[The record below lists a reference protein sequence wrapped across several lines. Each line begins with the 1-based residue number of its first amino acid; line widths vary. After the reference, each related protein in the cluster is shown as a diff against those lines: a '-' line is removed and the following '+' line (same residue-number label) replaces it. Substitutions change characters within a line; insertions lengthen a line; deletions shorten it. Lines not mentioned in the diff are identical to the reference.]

1 MMKIETEDLVVST
14 VDNIIRFEDVS
25 FTLDDNDN
33 VLIVFEGNDAVTV
46 FPLCN
51 VIYFNYYVKK
61 GEGANTN

>member
-1 MMKIETEDLVVST
+1 MKIMTGDLVVST

-25 FTLDDNDN
+25 FTLDENDKT
-33 VLIVFEGNDAVTV
+33 LIIFNDNDAVTV

-61 GEGANTN
+61 GKGDNDV